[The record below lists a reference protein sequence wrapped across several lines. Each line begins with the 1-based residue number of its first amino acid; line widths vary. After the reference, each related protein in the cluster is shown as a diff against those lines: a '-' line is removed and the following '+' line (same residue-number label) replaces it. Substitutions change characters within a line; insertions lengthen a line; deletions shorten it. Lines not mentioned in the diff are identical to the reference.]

1 MYQKDYKEV
10 LNEVIEFYGM
20 YGVDFDEENL
30 RAQMKISKTM
40 FSEKENATYPD
51 IVQVL
56 IGDYAKLFM

>member
-1 MYQKDYKEV
+1 
-10 LNEVIEFYGM
+10 
-20 YGVDFDEENL
+20 
-30 RAQMKISKTM
+30 MKISKTM